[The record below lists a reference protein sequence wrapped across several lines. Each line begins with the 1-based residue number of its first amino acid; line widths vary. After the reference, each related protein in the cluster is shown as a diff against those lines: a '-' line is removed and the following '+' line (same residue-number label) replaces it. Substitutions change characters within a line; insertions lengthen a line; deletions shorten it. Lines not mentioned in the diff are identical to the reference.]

1 MLPTREPFDLRAA
14 LPFLEGDGWRGK
26 LRGLLD
32 EMLGLG
38 RVRVNFRQAAEGN
51 GEPFANALEAFGLQL
66 VADGFEASVPT
77 SGPVVVMA
85 NHPYGGADAL
95 SLGALCMARRRD
107 TLLMANE
114 MAAELPV
121 LGESMLPLSILGA
134 EGSSRKN
141 ALVLK
146 RSLDHLRGGGLLA
159 VFPSG
164 EVASWKGS
172 AVEEGSWSP
181 HIASLAMKTGAELVA
196 VKFSGKTPAWF
207 HLAGGIHPLVRTA
220 LLPRVLLAMRGET
233 VRCKALRLDRASC
246 EGMDAASA
254 ATTLRRTTLEI
265 DAV

>member
-14 LPFLEGDGWRGK
+14 LPFLEGDGWRAT

-32 EMLGLG
+32 EVLGLG
-38 RVRVNFRQAAEGN
+38 RVRMNFSQAAAGKD
-51 GEPFANALEAFGLQL
+51 EPFANALQAFGLRL
-66 VADGFEASVPT
+66 VADGFDAAVPA
-77 SGPVVVMA
+77 SGPVVIMA

-95 SLGALCMARRRD
+95 SLGALCMARRGD

-114 MAAELPV
+114 MAAELPI

-146 RSLDHLRGGGLLA
+146 RSLDHLRGGGALA

-172 AVEEGSWSP
+172 AVEEGPWSP

-233 VRCKALRLDRASC
+233 VHCQARKLDRATW
-246 EGMDAASA
+246 EGMDAATA
-254 ATTLRRTTLEI
+254 AAYLRRTALEI
-265 DAV
+265 GAV

>member
-1 MLPTREPFDLRAA
+1 MPSPREPFDLRAA
-14 LPFLEGDGWRGK
+14 LPFLDGDGWRGS
-26 LRGLLD
+26 LRACLD
-32 EMLGLG
+32 AALGLT
-38 RVRVNFRQAAEGN
+38 RVRRDFRRAAVAH

-66 VADGFEASVPT
+66 AAEDFEAAVPLT
-77 SGPVVVMA
+77 GPVVVMA

-95 SLGALCMARRRD
+95 SLGALCMAHRRD

-141 ALVLK
+141 AIVLK

-164 EVASWKGS
+164 EVANWKGH
-172 AVEEGSWSP
+172 AVEEGPWSP
-181 HIASLAMKTGAELVA
+181 HIASLAIKTSAELVA
-196 VKFSGKTPAWF
+196 VKFSGKTPPWF

-220 LLPRVLLAMRGET
+220 LLPRVLLAMRGGI
-233 VRCKALRLDRASC
+233 VPCKARRLERTSVA
-246 EGMDAASA
+246 GMDPAAA
-254 ATTLRRTTLEI
+254 AAQLRQATLAI
-265 DAV
+265 DA